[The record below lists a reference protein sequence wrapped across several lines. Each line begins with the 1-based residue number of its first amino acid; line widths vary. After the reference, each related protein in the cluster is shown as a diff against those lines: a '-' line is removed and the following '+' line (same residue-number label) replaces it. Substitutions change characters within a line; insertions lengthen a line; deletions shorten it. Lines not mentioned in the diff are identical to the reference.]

1 MATSGFTEP
10 AQTAETESRPERQ
23 RKIKQAMEWLQA
35 HMDGQVCAA
44 ADLERQA
51 LEQGIAH
58 STLAEARQRLSIRS
72 EKRGAAWWWI
82 PPKARRKKQPVTV

>member
-10 AQTAETESRPERQ
+10 EQTTETESRPERQ
-23 RKIKQAMEWLQA
+23 RKIKQAMEWLQV
-35 HMDGQVCAA
+35 HMAGQVCPA

-58 STLAEARQRLSIRS
+58 STLAEARRRLSIRS

-82 PPKARRKKQPVTV
+82 PPKARRKKQSVTV